1 MKLSK
6 LSLTVAAV
14 LGVSLSS
21 AAFAMDLYVDTK
33 TKQIFAEPGKHRVK
47 LGTFEQVSKKPHK
60 GEHDFADIH
69 AIEEDLAL
77 KNNAIKALEEHMVE
91 ADKHI
96 AESDKVRV
104 TMDKKGFQ
112 VRSADD
118 NFKFRLGGRIHADAS
133 FHGRD
138 NFLDAKGNHVQG
150 NDGTEIR
157 RARMRFEGV
166 FYHDWLFRTEADFAG
181 NAINVKDVYLQY
193 IGSPYVTVTAGQQ
206 KQNFSRELQESSNDM
221 MFIERSLMNVLNAP
235 VVDRAIG
242 LNFEHFDKNYVAKL
256 GIFGNSI
263 KPQGAT
269 APASANVGDE
279 GWGIS
284 SRITYAPINE
294 KGELIH
300 LGVAGNYRVPD
311 QNGEVAKSK
320 ALTYVYD
327 TTEMSKLAILNQNV
341 TNVKDIKMLG
351 LEAAAVYGPLSVGGE
366 YTRTWI
372 DRNKGSQNVTFD
384 GWYAEAAWSI
394 TGESR
399 SYKYGNMG
407 YLHPEKP
414 FNPSK
419 NAWGAWELATRYSA
433 VDLNDKAF
441 LGGKMSNITVGLNWY
456 INDNF
461 RFLAD
466 YTRVLSTK
474 NSPLVTPKGGKPDSV
489 DAFMFRGQV
498 AF

>member
-6 LSLTVAAV
+6 LTVTVATV

-47 LGTFEQVSKKPHK
+47 LGTFEQVKDKVKHE
-60 GEHDFADIH
+60 GEHDFADIK

-77 KNNAIKALEEHMVE
+77 KNNAIKALEEHMT
-91 ADKHI
+91 
-96 AESDKVRV
+96 ESDKVKV

-112 VRSADD
+112 VRSADND
-118 NFKFRLGGRIHADAS
+118 FKFRLGGRIHADAS
-133 FHGRD
+133 FAGHD
-138 NFLDAKGNHVQG
+138 NYKNTAVTPNTNVQA
-150 NDGTEIR
+150 NTGTEIR

-166 FYHDWLFRTEADFAG
+166 FYKDWLFRTEADFAG
-181 NAINVKDVYLQY
+181 DAVNVKDVYLQY
-193 IGSPYVTVTAGQQ
+193 LAIPNLIITAGQQ

-221 MFIERSLMNVLNAP
+221 MFVERSLMNVLNAP

-242 LNFEHFDKNYVAKL
+242 LNIESFGKNYTAKL
-256 GIFGNSI
+256 GVYGNSI
-263 KPQGAT
+263 KPQVT
-269 APASANVGDE
+269 LAPGSANVGDE

-284 SRITYAPINE
+284 SRVAYAPINE

-311 QNGEVAKSK
+311 QNAEVAKSK
-320 ALTYVYD
+320 TLKYAYA
-327 TTEMSKLAILNQNV
+327 TTNMSNLDPVNASVN
-341 TNVKDIKMLG
+341 NVKDIKMLG
-351 LEAAAVYGPLSVGGE
+351 LEAAAIYGPFSLGGE

-384 GWYAEAAWSI
+384 GWYADAAWTL

-399 SYKYGNMG
+399 TYKNGNLT
-407 YLHPEKP
+407 YLEPAQS
-414 FNPSK
+414 FDPSK
-419 NAWGAWELATRYSA
+419 GNWGAVELAARYSA
-433 VDLNDKAF
+433 VDLNSGTF
-441 LGGKMSNITVGLNWY
+441 IGGRMSEATVGLNWY
-456 INDNF
+456 FNSNF
-461 RFLAD
+461 RFLAN
-466 YTRVLSTK
+466 YTRVLNVE
-474 NSPLVTPKGGKPDSV
+474 NSPLKAANGTKMDGMDT
-489 DAFMFRGQV
+489 FTLRGQV